1 MSPPLFFATA
11 ADLRKWFREHHES
24 AREQWVGYYKVATR
38 QPSVTW
44 AESVDVA
51 LCFGWIDGIRKK
63 VDERS
68 YKVRFT
74 PRRPGSAWSARNV
87 ERMQALIE
95 AGLVERSGRAAFET
109 AARRHRAAVPD
120 ALADAALP
128 PEWEQRIRSVPEA
141 WACFAGAPPSYR
153 RQCQRWIASAKRE
166 QTRRKRLETL
176 IECSSRGEPI
186 PPLRWSANKP
196 PRR

>member
-1 MSPPLFFATA
+1 MSVQFFANPSE
-11 ADLRKWFREHHES
+11 LREWFRRNHET
-24 AREQWVGYYKVATR
+24 AREQWVAYYKVDTG

-51 LCFGWIDGIRKK
+51 LCYGWIDGIRKR

-74 PRRPGSAWSARNV
+74 PRRADSSWSARNI
-87 ERMQALIE
+87 ERMQALIK
-95 AGLVERSGRAAFET
+95 AGLVEESVQAAFESSGKLRRAP
-109 AARRHRAAVPD
+109 AARDLAAEALPKEYENRIRAVP
-120 ALADAALP
+120 AS
-128 PEWEQRIRSVPEA
+128 WERFS
-141 WACFAGAPPSYR
+141 GAPPSYR
-153 RQCQRWIASAKRE
+153 KQCARWVLSAKRE

-186 PPLRWSANKP
+186 PPLRWSAKKP
-196 PRR
+196 FRL